1 MELENFRNMILL
13 DVQHAEEKLM
23 NSWYSKVISLFSGD
37 DKLVRNKPQEQTET
51 FYESVSTLIGNQI
64 RLALIDV
71 HMYSVHVSTCK
82 ISLFFLVFFRSLLTN
97 TLCSFVSIFD
107 AANTAHLP
115 IFRLELCLEDDT
127 VFFFPSV
134 NDFESAIDFIISTI
148 SKALQEVGQ
157 IQVRLLR

>member
-37 DKLVRNKPQEQTET
+37 DKLVHNKPQEQTET

-64 RLALIDV
+64 RLALI
-71 HMYSVHVSTCK
+71 HVHVST
-82 ISLFFLVFFRSLLTN
+82 LNFPFFLSLFRSLLTN
-97 TLCSFVSIFD
+97 TLHSFVSIFD

-127 VFFFPSV
+127 IFFFPSV

-157 IQVRLLR
+157 IQVR

>member
-64 RLALIDV
+64 RLALI
-71 HMYSVHVSTCK
+71 HVMQST
-82 ISLFFLVFFRSLLTN
+82 
-97 TLCSFVSIFD
+97 
-107 AANTAHLP
+107 
-115 IFRLELCLEDDT
+115 
-127 VFFFPSV
+127 
-134 NDFESAIDFIISTI
+134 
-148 SKALQEVGQ
+148 
-157 IQVRLLR
+157 